1 MAPATLSAKTHSANC
16 PVSGGQVTVQ
26 AIGRAYRVPKRSIA
40 PLFADIAALD
50 GQTSF
55 THENCSVFILAL
67 LTGEEGEEIKLQHMI
82 FPPSSLY
89 RRTLKKVV
97 FEDCYFA
104 NTSLEGT
111 TIMDCQFIRCQFAQC
126 EVYDSTSVKD
136 TTLSATSVDALFV
149 ASRGM
154 TVHSPDAIK
163 AQLLRSGFNYS
174 EAAQV
179 QLPFEPTTLKEK
191 EEAVVHIERLLRLFV
206 RSTRIS
212 DNLIAVKL
220 GGRAHA
226 FTADYLPELIRQG
239 IFVEIS
245 HRGAGQQRHFKLGRP
260 LDVLN
265 RALEKSEG
273 SFERF
278 LAAAFTQES

>member
-1 MAPATLSAKTHSANC
+1 
-16 PVSGGQVTVQ
+16 
-26 AIGRAYRVPKRSIA
+26 
-40 PLFADIAALD
+40 
-50 GQTSF
+50 
-55 THENCSVFILAL
+55 
-67 LTGEEGEEIKLQHMI
+67 
-82 FPPSSLY
+82 
-89 RRTLKKVV
+89 
-97 FEDCYFA
+97 
-104 NTSLEGT
+104 
-111 TIMDCQFIRCQFAQC
+111 
-126 EVYDSTSVKD
+126 
-136 TTLSATSVDALFV
+136 
-149 ASRGM
+149 M